1 MFETLSDK
9 LLGVFKKL
17 SGKGKLSEEDI
28 QLALR
33 EVRMTLLE
41 ADVHLQ
47 VVKELVSLVRHKAM
61 TAHVFES
68 LTPHQQVIDIVHQ
81 QLIESLGSETQLMAF
96 SGDKPAVIFVA
107 GLQGTGKT
115 TTCAKLAL
123 YFRNQKLNVC
133 LASTDFVRPGAQK
146 QLRVLAEKIDVPVFV
161 REDGESFAEN
171 ALVSFAKD
179 AVESARKQNAD
190 ILIVDT
196 QGRLH
201 VDEEL
206 MDEIRLLADTLSPQ
220 HILFVADSMTGQD
233 AVNQALSFKS
243 YLKLT
248 GIILTKCDG
257 DARGGAALSVKSVTG
272 CPILFIGTGE
282 KVEALEPFSPQ
293 RLASQILGMG
303 DMLGL
308 IEKTKNI
315 SEEKVKSLEKKMK
328 QGDFNL
334 EDFLGQM
341 QEMKKMG
348 PLSQLL
354 DMVPGLSQLR
364 KKHNV
369 DVQEKDFKRLEA
381 IISSM
386 SIYERRNPKDLN
398 GSRKRRIAQG
408 SGTSIQEVNQ
418 LLKQFFEMQKM
429 MKMFSSGSFKGA
441 YKQLLQQ

>member
-33 EVRMTLLE
+33 EVRMALLE

-47 VVKELVSLVRHKAM
+47 VVKEFVSAVRQKAL
-61 TAHVFES
+61 TAQVFES
-68 LTPHQQVIDIVHQ
+68 LTPHQQVVDIVHQ
-81 QLIESLGSETQLMAF
+81 QLIESLGGGEAHIAF
-96 SGDKPAVIFVA
+96 PPEKPAVIFLV

-123 YFRNQKLNVC
+123 YFKKKGLKVS
-133 LASTDFVRPGAQK
+133 LASTDFRRPGAQK
-146 QLRVLAEKIDVPVFV
+146 QLRVLSEKIHVPAFVKEEGDVLA
-161 REDGESFAEN
+161 DG
-171 ALVSFAKD
+171 ALVSFAKQT
-179 AVESARKQNAD
+179 VESVAAQNND
-190 ILIVDT
+190 VLIVDT

-206 MDEIRLLADTLSPQ
+206 MQELQLLSDTLSPH

-233 AVNQALSFKS
+233 AVTQALSFKG
-243 YLKLT
+243 YLNLS

-272 CPILFIGTGE
+272 CPILFMGTGE
-282 KVEALEPFSPQ
+282 KTEALEPFSAQ

-303 DMLGL
+303 DVIGL

-334 EDFLGQM
+334 DDFLDQM
-341 QEMKKMG
+341 NEMKKMG

-354 DMVPGLSQLR
+354 EMIPGISQLR
-364 KKHNV
+364 KKHGV
-369 DVQEKDFKRLEA
+369 DVEEKDFGKIEA

-386 SIYERRNPKDLN
+386 TFFERRNPKEIN
-398 GSRKRRIAQG
+398 GSRKRRIAAG

-418 LLKQFFEMQKM
+418 LLKQFSEMQKM
-429 MKMFSSGSFKGA
+429 MKVFSGGGFKTA
-441 YKQLLQQ
+441 YKQLFQ